1 MQSTAVKTIIGRNA
15 IPQTTAFPTLS
26 RTPSAWQVMTST
38 VIKDLQIARRYLPN
52 LIGTFVELII
62 RLAFFFLLASVVAMN
77 GRGNPKVDLSGR
89 NLFIFFQGSLL
100 LFIFIRAT
108 LGGPLEAVT
117 NDLYNGTLEFLYSNP
132 ASRYAYYVGTVV
144 ARMMVSSVVF
154 LPLYLFLVI
163 YAGAGAFNMLMVLV
177 AGGVVLVALTA
188 LGIMIALLALLWRQV
203 GALVTVLSILFELL
217 SGAYLPISAYPPI
230 AQIAAYG
237 LPYTWGYDLIRYYS
251 FGGQWQPLLPIWQE
265 WVVMLLF
272 AVVFTLLSRALL
284 IRAEKQAKRSGLNV
298 I

>member
-1 MQSTAVKTIIGRNA
+1 MQITTIEDAQQYPLSASTD
-15 IPQTTAFPTLS
+15 FPSLS

-38 VIKDLQIARRYLPN
+38 VVKDLQIARRYLPN
-52 LIGTFVELII
+52 LIGTFVELAI
-62 RLAFFFLLASVVAMN
+62 RLAFFFLLASVITMD
-77 GRGNPKVDLSGR
+77 GRGNAGVDLRGR
-89 NLFIFFQGSLL
+89 NMFIFFQGSLL
-100 LFIFIRAT
+100 LFIFTRAT
-108 LGGPLEAVT
+108 LGGPMEAVT

-132 ASRYAYYVGTVV
+132 ASRYAYYVGTVIAKV
-144 ARMMVSSVVF
+144 LVSSVVF
-154 LPLYLFLVI
+154 LPLYLFLVVSAEASA
-163 YAGAGAFNMLMVLV
+163 YNMLLVLV

-217 SGAYLPISAYPPI
+217 SGAYLPITAYPPV
-230 AQIAAYG
+230 AQMAAYL

-251 FGGQWQPLLPIWQE
+251 FDGQWQPLLPVWQE

-284 IRAEKQAKRSGLNV
+284 TRAEKQAKRSGLNV

>member
-1 MQSTAVKTIIGRNA
+1 MHVTAIENGRPKPVPTITFQS
-15 IPQTTAFPTLS
+15 LS
-26 RTPSAWQVMTST
+26 RTPSAWQVLTST

-52 LIGTFVELII
+52 LIGTFVELAI

-77 GRGNPKVDLSGR
+77 GQGNAGVDLSGR
-89 NLFIFFQGSLL
+89 NMFIFFQGSLL
-100 LFIFIRAT
+100 LFVFIRAT

-144 ARMMVSSVVF
+144 AKMLVSSVVF
-154 LPLYLFLVI
+154 LPLYLFLVL
-163 YAGAGAFNMLMVLV
+163 YAEASAFHMLMVLA

-203 GALVTVLSILFELL
+203 GALVTVLSILFEML
-217 SGAYLPISAYPPI
+217 SGAYLPITAYPAA
-230 AQIAAYG
+230 AQLVAYV

-251 FGGQWQPLLPIWQE
+251 FDGQWQPLLPVWQE
-265 WVVMLLF
+265 WLILLLF
-272 AVVFTLLSRALL
+272 AVVFTLLSRYLL
-284 IRAEKQAKRSGLNV
+284 TRAEVRAKRTGLNV

>member
-1 MQSTAVKTIIGRNA
+1 M
-15 IPQTTAFPTLS
+15 QTTRVVMTRQHGLPTTAPLQNLS
-26 RTPSAWQVMTST
+26 RTPSAWQVMVST

-52 LIGTFVELII
+52 LIGTFVELTI
-62 RLAFFFLLASVVAMN
+62 RLAFFFLLASVVTMD
-77 GRGNPKVDLSGR
+77 GRRTVGVELSGR
-89 NLFIFFQGSLL
+89 NMFIFFQGSLL
-100 LFIFIRAT
+100 LFIFIRST

-144 ARMMVSSVVF
+144 AKVIVSSVVF
-154 LPLYLFLVI
+154 LPLYLFLMV
-163 YAGAGAFNMLMVLV
+163 YAEASAFNMLMVLL

-188 LGIMIALLALLWRQV
+188 LGIMVALLALLWRQV
-203 GALVTVLSILFELL
+203 GALVTVLSILFEML
-217 SGAYLPISAYPPI
+217 SGAYLPITAYPRA
-230 AQIAAYG
+230 AQVVAYF

-265 WVVMLLF
+265 WLILWLF
-272 AVVFTLLSRALL
+272 AVSFTLFSRYLL
-284 IRAEKQAKRSGLNV
+284 TQAEAQAKRSGLNV

>member
-1 MQSTAVKTIIGRNA
+1 MQMRSHAAVQPNIVSA
-15 IPQTTAFPTLS
+15 PVAYPSLS
-26 RTPSAWQVMTST
+26 RTPSAWQVMSST

-52 LIGTFVELII
+52 LIGTFVELAI
-62 RLAFFFLLASVVAMN
+62 RLAFFFLLASVVTMN
-77 GRGNPKVDLSGR
+77 ERSNPGVDLSGR
-89 NLFIFFQGSLL
+89 NMFIFFQGSLL
-100 LFIFIRAT
+100 LFVFIRAT

-117 NDLYNGTLEFLYSNP
+117 TDLYNGTLEFLYSNP

-144 ARMMVSSVVF
+144 AKMIVSSVVF

-163 YAGAGAFNMLMVLV
+163 YAEASAFNMIMVLV

-203 GALVTVLSILFELL
+203 GALVTVLSILFEML
-217 SGAYLPISAYPPI
+217 SGAYLPITAYPAA
-230 AQIAAYG
+230 AQLVAYF

-251 FGGQWQPLLPIWQE
+251 FNGQWQPLLPVWQE
-265 WVVMLLF
+265 WSILLLF
-272 AVVFTLLSRALL
+272 AVVFTLLSRYLL
-284 IRAEKQAKRSGLNV
+284 TRAEVRAKRTGLNV